1 MSAQMLIVRCAYA
14 IVASILMCSLSVATV
29 EEPSPPRRV
38 VFSACNSTIHT
49 LATINNWLLVGSES
63 GRISVWSLNDR
74 RCLKTSNIPD
84 AHSTCSAMF
93 PSRNEAVLGFSD
105 GKIALVSLPELH
117 FNWMVTNHKSLVIR
131 VLTVSANCF
140 VTLSL
145 DGDLQV
151 FRRQESGQWSSK
163 STRIS
168 QASCF
173 AMAGKDLLL
182 CGTIDGSLQ
191 GLSLADLKTTPV
203 TSYKARS
210 TGFVDL
216 CQLKNGDFISSEAGD
231 GGAGWVR
238 EFNKSSTSDKV
249 FLGDIAP
256 LLFQEQSTRQVFA
269 TSALLDRSGVIMV
282 RGQEGDLSW
291 KCFDD
296 VVIPV
301 TCMTFI
307 PNRLGRPQV
316 IAGTVN
322 GFVIIT
328 DGVCSK

>member
-1 MSAQMLIVRCAYA
+1 MSAQKLMVRCVNAVIA
-14 IVASILMCSLSVATV
+14 WILICSLPVATA
-29 EEPSPPRRV
+29 EESSPPRRV
-38 VFSACNSTIHT
+38 VIGACNSTIHT
-49 LATINNWLLVGSES
+49 LATINDWLLVGSES
-63 GRISVWSLNDR
+63 GRISAWSLNDR
-74 RCLKTSNIPD
+74 RCLKTYNLPD

-93 PSRNEAVLGFSD
+93 PSRDEAVLGLSD
-105 GKIALVSLPELH
+105 GKIAIASLPELH
-117 FNWMVTNHKSLVIR
+117 FHWMVTNHKSPVIR

-151 FRRQESGQWSSK
+151 FRRQESGQWNSK

-173 AMAGKDLLL
+173 AMAEKDSLL
-182 CGTIDGSLQ
+182 CGTIDGSLLE
-191 GLSLADLKTTPV
+191 LSLADLKTTPV

-249 FLGDIAP
+249 FLGNIAP
-256 LLFQEQSTRQVFA
+256 LFFQEQSTRQVFA

-282 RGQEGDLSW
+282 RGQEGDFSW

-296 VVIPV
+296 LVIPV

-307 PNRLGRPQV
+307 PNRQERPRV

-328 DGVCSK
+328 DGVVSK